1 MTWREDTWFTDR
13 VSRVDLPMVV
23 LGVAMV
29 AAALLVPGK
38 QAAVVA
44 ALIVMGASTAAAGV
58 AVNRFRQIEVG
69 PGGLKLSRD
78 ADDVV
83 PEPWLA
89 AEGKVL
95 NRIAVRVLGDRDLAR
110 EAVEKALTRVR
121 RHRGDI
127 PRPQLD
133 IATHKTLIAELHRR
147 DRNRSWPGASTPH
160 GDDDR
165 IATLQPL
172 PFPVR
177 VAFAFSLE
185 FLDSDLATILGR
197 PEEEIRRDVE
207 AAEAALPRH
216 LLDAGGD
223 GDA

>member
-1 MTWREDTWFTDR
+1 MIWREDTWLADR
-13 VSRVDLPMVV
+13 VRRVDLPMVV

-38 QAAVVA
+38 EAAVVA
-44 ALIVMGASTAAAGV
+44 ALVVMGASTAAAGV
-58 AVNRFRQIEVG
+58 AVNRYKQIEVG

-110 EAVEKALTRVR
+110 EAVEKSLTRVR

-147 DRNRSWPGASTPH
+147 DRNRSWPGAPTAH
-160 GDDDR
+160 GDDR
-165 IATLQPL
+165 IAPLQSL
-172 PFPVR
+172 SFGQR
-177 VAFAFSLE
+177 VAYVLSLE
-185 FLDSDLATILGR
+185 FLDGVVAAILGR

-207 AAEAALPRH
+207 AAEAVLPRN
-216 LLDAGGD
+216 LLNAEGD